1 MQCSDQLQMA
11 NPLALS
17 HEAVL
22 KNMETELKE
31 FEEKYFGVFGGRLLR
46 RAGRRSR
53 KKLSKR

>member
-1 MQCSDQLQMA
+1 MA